1 MDDTFSFLSINVVE
15 NAQNI
20 KFILVYNDVL
30 TVFHGI
36 DIINTMSKTFRLCNY
51 LFSNQGRVR
60 I

>member
-1 MDDTFSFLSINVVE
+1 MDDTFSFLPFSIVE
-15 NAQNI
+15 DAQNI

-30 TVFHGI
+30 TVFYGI

>member
-1 MDDTFSFLSINVVE
+1 MDDTFSFLSINVVK

-30 TVFHGI
+30 TVFYGI
-36 DIINTMSKTFRLCNY
+36 DIINTMSKTFRLYNY

>member
-30 TVFHGI
+30 TVFYGI
-36 DIINTMSKTFRLCNY
+36 DKKHNE
-51 LFSNQGRVR
+51 
-60 I
+60 

>member
-1 MDDTFSFLSINVVE
+1 MGDTFSFLSINVVE

-30 TVFHGI
+30 TVFYGI